1 MGNTMRIMPEG
12 ITLGLEWNSWPE
24 PVIFDI
30 IRKEGRVPEEDMRR
44 TFNLGV
50 GLVMVVSK
58 TGADRIMEDLKSNDE
73 NAYIIGQVVAS

>member
-1 MGNTMRIMPEG
+1 M
-12 ITLGLEWNSWPE
+12 
-24 PVIFDI
+24 IFDI
-30 IRKEGRVPEEDMRR
+30 IRKEGGVPEEDMRR

-58 TGADRIMEDLKSNDE
+58 AGADRIMDDLKSKDE